1 MLRFKAFSG
10 ADASALERE
19 INTWLT
25 RSEPDVKMMTQS
37 TMMAGGL
44 TISFLYD
51 EGFRA
56 SENRLTEEASA
67 IVENA
72 LKKEEPVLEPIE
84 VDQEQV

>member
-10 ADASALERE
+10 RDIPVLEQQ
-19 INTWLT
+19 INAWLA
-25 RSEPDVKMMTQS
+25 RAEPDVKMMDQS
-37 TMMAGGL
+37 VLPDGAL

-56 SENRLTEEASA
+56 SEERLAEEATA
-67 IVENA
+67 IVEHA
-72 LKKEEPVLEPIE
+72 LHEETVLEPIK

>member
-10 ADASALERE
+10 PDIPVLEQQ
-19 INTWLT
+19 INTWLA
-25 RSEPDVKMMTQS
+25 RAEPDVKMMDQS
-37 TMMAGGL
+37 VLPDGAL

-56 SENRLTEEASA
+56 SEERLAEEATA
-67 IVENA
+67 IVEHA
-72 LKKEEPVLEPIE
+72 LHEETVLEPIK

>member
-10 ADASALERE
+10 LEIPVLE
-19 INTWLT
+19 QQINAWLA
-25 RSEPDVKMMTQS
+25 RAEPDVKMMDQS
-37 TMMAGGL
+37 VLPDGAL

-56 SENRLTEEASA
+56 SEERLAEEATA
-67 IVENA
+67 IVEHA
-72 LKKEEPVLEPIE
+72 LHEETVLEPIK

>member
-10 ADASALERE
+10 LDIPVLEQQ
-19 INTWLT
+19 INAWLA
-25 RSEPDVKMMTQS
+25 RAEPDVKMMDQS
-37 TMMAGGL
+37 VLPDGAL

-56 SENRLTEEASA
+56 SEERLAEEATA
-67 IVENA
+67 IVEHA
-72 LKKEEPVLEPIE
+72 LHEETVLEPIK

>member
-10 ADASALERE
+10 LDVPVLEQQ
-19 INTWLT
+19 INTWLA
-25 RSEPDVKMMTQS
+25 RAEPDVKMMDQS
-37 TMMAGGL
+37 VMPDGAL

-56 SENRLTEEASA
+56 SEERLAEEATA
-67 IVENA
+67 IVEHA
-72 LKKEEPVLEPIE
+72 LHEETVLEPIK

>member
-10 ADASALERE
+10 LDIPALEQQ
-19 INTWLT
+19 INAWLA
-25 RSEPDVKMMTQS
+25 RAEPDVKMMDQS
-37 TMMAGGL
+37 VLPDGAL

-56 SENRLTEEASA
+56 SEERLAEEATA
-67 IVENA
+67 IVEHA
-72 LKKEEPVLEPIE
+72 LHEETVLEPIK